1 MPRQA
6 PTRLALALFAALPTQ
21 ALAQD
26 AEEWSIEESRAPSTT
41 PLRYTAT
48 EGTWISLDVSPDGRH
63 IAFELLGHIYE
74 MPIEGGDARA
84 LTSGRSWNSFPRYSP
99 DGTRIAIT
107 SDRGGSED
115 VWILDRTAADPTPT
129 AGPAGTDAAPTLTPV
144 PPQNVTQMALPVVQG
159 SWSADGRAIYASAL
173 EQDGSMTAY
182 RFNLFGSRQQIASG
196 TTFQAITH
204 FDEHTGRGVLF
215 YEHVDRQIPQSGA
228 RIKTY
233 DLETAEIRVYRERP
247 GGAFNPALSP
257 DGRQLAYGHRDD
269 RDVTL
274 VLHDLETRSERV
286 LVRGLDRDHQESG
299 PYYHGVA
306 PNWDWHPDGTR
317 LYLTMNGRIHAVDVS
332 SGTIAEVPFRAPVNR
347 EIDETIRFPFEF
359 PEGETRASSYRFA
372 HRTTAG
378 VVFEALGDIRLA
390 GEDGGVRNLT
400 QSAAHETSPVVDAD
414 GNWLYYATWTDADL
428 GAVHRRP
435 LAGGPATEVSSRPSQ
450 HMSLALGPAGTLAFI
465 RSAGGLIN
473 GARIEEETEFELVVV
488 DDGTEHTVTAL
499 NGSVMAQGRAPH
511 TVLFDETGEWIYYTE
526 FALGTV
532 AANPGLSADTLV
544 LRRIRPD
551 GTRKTTLYRFPHAER
566 AILSPDRRWIAFRE
580 YQRSFV
586 TPFEW
591 IGKPVTI
598 SAYDGLGFTRRVD
611 PSDGASMAWSNAGT
625 VSWPRGGTFHE
636 KALDD
641 ILAGT
646 DGSATT
652 DITVHFEVA
661 LPRTTI
667 ALTNARVITMDE
679 ERSVFES
686 ATILLRGH
694 RIAEVGP
701 DVVVPAEARV
711 FDLAGHTVIPGLV
724 DAHAHAV
731 GQLATTQLIEQR
743 LPGLAGSLAHG
754 VTTLYEL
761 YGSEEKEPW
770 VSDMIRSGRMDG
782 PRMLSVGAPMY
793 GIREYRP
800 RTYRPIAS
808 YDDADEH
815 ASFSRDMGITALKDY
830 VNFTRSDRHQ
840 LITAARQRGL
850 NVLSETA
857 AIPQMNFTQIVDGVT
872 GLEHSM
878 GLTPLYDD
886 VIELFRASGTGV
898 TPTLL
903 VVYNGPVGQAYFD
916 QSQRYWEDEKL
927 LRFSTEERLRGRFR
941 RVTHYWDDDLY
952 SPEMVAAMKR
962 LFDAGVLINA
972 GGHGQMP
979 GRDMHWEMELLVQGG
994 FSPMDALQTATRN
1007 SAVYHGLGADLGSIE
1022 AGKLADLV
1030 VLGANPLD
1038 DIRNTQQVVH
1048 VLKNGVVYSGDDAA
1062 RVYPE
1067 PVAAPGFYFQR
1078 ER

>member
-1 MPRQA
+1 MPRTA
-6 PTRLALALFAALPTQ
+6 PIFSLALIAALPTL
-21 ALAQD
+21 AVAQD
-26 AEEWSIEESRAPSTT
+26 ADKWSIEESRAPSTT
-41 PLRYTAT
+41 PLRFTAS
-48 EGTWISLDVSPDGRH
+48 EGTWISLDISPDGRH

-74 MPIEGGDARA
+74 MPIEGGDAVA
-84 LTSGRSWNSFPRYSP
+84 LTGGRSWNSFPRYSP

-115 VWILDRTAADPTPT
+115 VWILHR
-129 AGPAGTDAAPTLTPV
+129 GTGDAAAID
-144 PPQNVTQMALPVVQG
+144 PPENVTKMALPVVQG

-182 RFNLFGSRQQIASG
+182 RFNLFGSRQELASG

-204 FDEHTGRGVLF
+204 FDEHTERGVLF

-233 DLETAEIRVYRERP
+233 DLETAEIRVHRERP

-257 DGRQLAYGHRDD
+257 DGRHLAYGHRDD
-269 RDVTL
+269 RDVVVIL
-274 VLHDLETRSERV
+274 RDLETRSERV

-306 PNWDWHPDGTR
+306 PNWDWHPDGTH
-317 LYLTMNGRIHAVDVS
+317 LYLTRDGGIHAVDIS
-332 SGTIAEVPFRAPVNR
+332 SGEITEVPFSALVDR

-359 PEGETRASSYRFA
+359 PEGETRAWSYRFA
-372 HRTTAG
+372 HRTAAD
-378 VVFEALGDIRLA
+378 VVFEALGDIWLA
-390 GEDGGVRNLT
+390 EGDGGVRNLT
-400 QSAAHETSPVVDAD
+400 QSAAHETSPVIDAD
-414 GNWLYYATWTDADL
+414 GGWLYYATWTDADL

-435 LAGGPATEVSSRPSQ
+435 LAGGTATAVSSRPSQ
-450 HMSLALGPAGTLAFI
+450 YMSLAPGPRGSLAFI
-465 RSAGGLIN
+465 RGAGGLIN
-473 GARIEEETEFELVVV
+473 GGRIEEQTDFELVVV
-488 DDGTEHTVTAL
+488 EDGTERRVTDVRA
-499 NGSVMAQGRAPH
+499 SVMAQGRAPH
-511 TVLFDETGEWIYYTE
+511 TVRFDDAGEWIYYTE
-526 FALGTV
+526 FVLGTV
-532 AANPGLSADTLV
+532 AANSGLSADTLV

-551 GTRKTTLYRFPHAER
+551 GTGKTTLYRFPHAER
-566 AILSPDRRWIAFRE
+566 AVLSPDLGWIAFRE

-591 IGKPVTI
+591 IGKPVTV
-598 SAYDGLGFTRRVD
+598 SAYDGIGFARRID
-611 PSDGASMAWSNAGT
+611 PSDGASMAWSDAAT
-625 VSWPRGGTFHE
+625 VSWPRGDTFHE

-646 DGSATT
+646 DGTRTT

-667 ALTNARVITMDE
+667 ALNNARVITMDE
-679 ERSVFES
+679 ERSVLES
-686 ATILLRGH
+686 ATILVRGH

-701 DVVVPAEARV
+701 QVVVPAEARV

-724 DAHAHAV
+724 DAHAHSV

-743 LPGLAGSLAHG
+743 LPGVTGSLAHG

-808 YDDADEH
+808 YDDADQH
-815 ASFSRDMGITALKDY
+815 ARFSRDMGITALKDY
-830 VNFTRSDRHQ
+830 VNFTRADRHQ
-840 LITAARQRGL
+840 LITAARERGL

-857 AIPQMNFTQIVDGVT
+857 AIPQMNFTQIIDGVT
-872 GLEHSM
+872 GLEHTM
-878 GLTPLYDD
+878 GLTPLYGD
-886 VIELFRASGTGV
+886 VVELFRASGTGV

-979 GRDMHWEMELLVQGG
+979 G
-994 FSPMDALQTATRN
+994 ATCTGRWSCSCRAGSRRWTPCRRRRGMRRCTMA
-1007 SAVYHGLGADLGSIE
+1007 SARTWARSRPASWRIWWCWARTRWRTSG
-1022 AGKLADLV
+1022 
-1030 VLGANPLD
+1030 
-1038 DIRNTQQVVH
+1038 IRRQVVY
-1048 VLKNGVVYSGDDAA
+1048 VVKNGVVYSGEDAA
-1062 RVYPE
+1062 RVYPG
-1067 PVAAPGFYFQR
+1067 PVAAPAMYFQR

>member
-1 MPRQA
+1 MPGYA
-6 PTRLALALFAALPTQ
+6 PITPLVLIAALPTP
-21 ALAQD
+21 AVAQD
-26 AEEWSIEESRAPSTT
+26 ADEWSIEESRAPSTT
-41 PLRYTAT
+41 PLRFTAT

-74 MPIEGGDARA
+74 MPIEGGEARA

-115 VWILDRTAADPTPT
+115 VWILGR
-129 AGPAGTDAAPTLTPV
+129 GIGDAASADGPE
-144 PPQNVTQMALPVVQG
+144 NVTQMALPVVQG

-182 RFNLFGSRQQIASG
+182 RFNLFGSRQELASG

-204 FDEHTGRGVLF
+204 FDEHTERGVLF
-215 YEHVDRQIPQSGA
+215 YEHVDRQVPQSGA

-233 DLETAEIRVYRERP
+233 DLETAEIRVHRERP

-257 DGRQLAYGHRDD
+257 DGRQLAYGHRED
-269 RDVTL
+269 RDVVV
-274 VLHDLETRSERV
+274 VLRDLETRSERV
-286 LVRGLDRDHQESG
+286 LARGLDRDHQESG
-299 PYYHGVA
+299 PYYFGVA
-306 PNWDWHPDGTR
+306 PNWDWHPDGTH
-317 LYLTMNGRIHAVDVS
+317 LYLTIAGGIHAVDVS
-332 SGTIAEVPFRAPVNR
+332 SGEVREVPFSAPVDR

-359 PEGETRASSYRFA
+359 PEGETRAWSYRFA
-372 HRTTAG
+372 HRTPAG
-378 VVFEALGDIRLA
+378 VVFEALGDIWLA
-390 GEDGGVRNLT
+390 EGDVIRNLT
-400 QSAAHETSPVVDAD
+400 QSSAHETSPVVDA
-414 GNWLYYATWTDADL
+414 GGGWLYYATWTDADL
-428 GAVHRRP
+428 GAVRRRP
-435 LAGGPATEVSSRPSQ
+435 LAGGAATEVSSRPSQ
-450 HMSLALGPAGTLAFI
+450 YMSLALGPSGALAFI
-465 RSAGGLIN
+465 RGAGGLIN
-473 GARIEEETEFELVVV
+473 GGRIEEETDFELVVV
-488 DDGTEHTVTAL
+488 EDGTERMVTDVR
-499 NGSVMAQGRAPH
+499 GSVMAQGRAPH
-511 TVLFDETGEWIYYTE
+511 TVLFDETGEWLYYTE
-526 FALGTV
+526 FVLGNI

-551 GTRKTTLYRFPHAER
+551 GTGKATLYRFPHAER
-566 AILSPDRRWIAFRE
+566 AVLSPDLGWIAFRE

-598 SAYDGLGFTRRVD
+598 SAYDGIGFTRRID
-611 PSDGASMAWSNAGT
+611 PSDGASMAWSDAAT
-625 VSWPRGGTFHE
+625 VSWPRGGMLHE

-646 DGSATT
+646 GGAATT
-652 DITVHFEVA
+652 DITVRFEVA
-661 LPRTTI
+661 LPGTTV

-686 ATILLRGH
+686 ATVLLRGH

-701 DVVVPAEARV
+701 QVVVPAEARV

-724 DAHAHAV
+724 DAHAHSV

-743 LPGLAGSLAHG
+743 LPGVTGSLAHG

-830 VNFTRSDRHQ
+830 VNFTRADRHQ
-840 LITAARQRGL
+840 LITAARERGL

-872 GLEHSM
+872 GLEHTM
-878 GLTPLYDD
+878 GLTPLYGD
-886 VIELFRASGTGV
+886 VVELFRASGTGV

-979 GRDMHWEMELLVQGG
+979 GRDMHWEMELFVQGG
-994 FSPMDALQTATRN
+994 FSEMDALQTATRN
-1007 SAVYHGLGADLGSIE
+1007 AAVYHGLGADLGSIE

-1030 VLGANPLD
+1030 VLGANPLA
-1038 DIRNTQQVVH
+1038 DIRNSQEIVYVV
-1048 VLKNGVVYSGDDAA
+1048 KNGVVYSGEDAA
-1062 RVYPE
+1062 RVYPG
-1067 PVAAPGFYFQR
+1067 PVAAPAMYFQR

>member
-1 MPRQA
+1 MPRFA
-6 PTRLALALFAALPTQ
+6 PIAFLVLIAALPTS
-21 ALAQD
+21 AVAQD
-26 AEEWSIEESRAPSTT
+26 VGEWSIEESRAPSTT
-41 PLRYTAT
+41 PLRFTAT

-74 MPIEGGDARA
+74 MPIEGGEARA

-115 VWILDRTAADPTPT
+115 VWILHRGTGDAVGAD
-129 AGPAGTDAAPTLTPV
+129 GPE
-144 PPQNVTQMALPVVQG
+144 NVTKMALPVVQG

-173 EQDGSMTAY
+173 EQDASMTAY
-182 RFNLFGSRQQIASG
+182 RFNLFGSRQRIASG

-204 FDEHTGRGVLF
+204 FDEHAGRGVLF
-215 YEHVDRQIPQSGA
+215 YEHADRQVPQSGA

-233 DLETAEIRVYRERP
+233 DLETAEMRVYRERP
-247 GGAFNPALSP
+247 GGAFNPTLSP
-257 DGRQLAYGHRDD
+257 DGRRLAYGHRDD
-269 RDVTL
+269 RDVIV

-286 LVRGLDRDHQESG
+286 LARGLDRDHQEST
-299 PYYHGVA
+299 PYYFGVA
-306 PNWDWHPDGTR
+306 PNWDWHPDGTH
-317 LYLTMNGRIHAVDVS
+317 LYLTMDGGIHAVDVS
-332 SGTIAEVPFRAPVNR
+332 SGEVREVPFRAPVDR
-347 EIDETIRFPFEF
+347 EIDEAIRFPFEF
-359 PEGETRASSYRFA
+359 PEGETKAWSYRFA
-372 HRTTAG
+372 HRTPAG
-378 VVFEALGDIRLA
+378 VIFEALGDIWLA
-390 GEDGGVRNLT
+390 DEDGLVRNLT
-400 QSAAHETSPVVDAD
+400 QSSAHETSPVVDAD
-414 GNWLYYATWTDADL
+414 GGWLYYATWTDAEL

-435 LAGGPATEVSSRPSQ
+435 LAGGAATEVSSRPSQ
-450 HMSLALGPAGTLAFI
+450 YMSLALGPGGALAFI
-465 RSAGGLIN
+465 RGAGGLIN
-473 GARIEEETEFELVVV
+473 GGRIEEQTEFELVVV
-488 DDGTEHTVTAL
+488 EDGMERTVTDVG
-499 NGSVMAQGRAPH
+499 GSVMSLGRAPH
-511 TVLFDETGEWIYYTE
+511 TVIFDEAGEWIYYTE
-526 FALGTV
+526 FVLGSI

-551 GTRKTTLYRFPHAER
+551 GTGRTTLYRFPHAER
-566 AILSPDRRWIAFRE
+566 AILSPDLGWIAIRE

-591 IGKPVTI
+591 IGRQVTI
-598 SAYDGLGFTRRVD
+598 SAYDGIGFTQRVD
-611 PSDGASMAWSNAGT
+611 PSDGASMAWSDAGT
-625 VSWPRGGTFHE
+625 VSWPRGGVLHE

-646 DGSATT
+646 GGSATT
-652 DITVHFEVA
+652 DITVRFEVA
-661 LPRTTI
+661 LPGTTV
-667 ALTNARVITMDE
+667 ALTNARVLTMDE
-679 ERSVFES
+679 ERTVLES
-686 ATILLRGH
+686 ATILVRGH

-711 FDLAGHTVIPGLV
+711 FDVAGHTVIPGLV
-724 DAHAHAV
+724 DAHAHSV

-770 VSDMIRSGRMDG
+770 VRDMIWSGRMDG

-808 YDDADEH
+808 YEDADEH
-815 ASFSRDMGITALKDY
+815 VRYSRDMGITALKDY
-830 VNFTRSDRHQ
+830 VNFTRADRHQ
-840 LITAARQRGL
+840 LITAAREHGL

-857 AIPQMNFTQIVDGVT
+857 AIPQMNFTQIIDGVT
-872 GLEHSM
+872 GLEHTM
-878 GLTPLYDD
+878 GLTPLYQD
-886 VIELFRASGTGV
+886 VIELFRASDTGV

-903 VVYNGPVGQAYFD
+903 VVYNGPQGQAFFD

-962 LFDAGVLINA
+962 LFDAGVLINS

-979 GRDMHWEMELLVQGG
+979 GRDMHWELELFVQGG
-994 FSPMDALQTATRN
+994 FSEMDALQTATRN
-1007 SAVYHGLGADLGSIE
+1007 AAVYHGLGADLGSIE
-1022 AGKLADLV
+1022 TGKLADLV
-1030 VLGANPLD
+1030 VLAADPLD
-1038 DIRNTQQVVH
+1038 DIRNTQEVVY
-1048 VLKNGVVYSGDDAA
+1048 VVKNGVVYSGEDAA
-1062 RVYPE
+1062 RVYPG
-1067 PVAAPGFYFQR
+1067 PMAAPAMYFQR

>member
-1 MPRQA
+1 MPRYA
-6 PTRLALALFAALPTQ
+6 PIATLVLIAALPTL
-21 ALAQD
+21 AVAQD
-26 AEEWSIEESRAPSTT
+26 ADEWSIEESRAPSTT
-41 PLRYTAT
+41 PLRFTAT

-74 MPIEGGDARA
+74 MPIEGGEALA

-99 DGTRIAIT
+99 DGTRLAIT

-115 VWILDRTAADPTPT
+115 VWILHRGVAGAAGADVPEN
-129 AGPAGTDAAPTLTPV
+129 GTK
-144 PPQNVTQMALPVVQG
+144 MALPVVQG
-159 SWSADGRAIYASAL
+159 SWSADGRAIFASAL

-182 RFNLFGSRQQIASG
+182 RFNLFGSRQEIASG

-204 FDEHTGRGVLF
+204 FGEHTGRGVLF
-215 YEHVDRQIPQSGA
+215 YEHVDRPIPQSGA

-257 DGRQLAYGHRDD
+257 DGRYLAYGHRDD
-269 RDVTL
+269 REVVV

-299 PYYHGVA
+299 PYYFGVA
-306 PNWDWHPDGTR
+306 PNWDWHPDGTH
-317 LYLTMNGRIHAVDVS
+317 LYLTMGGGIHAVEVS
-332 SGTIAEVPFRAPVNR
+332 SGETAEVPFRAPVDR

-359 PEGETRASSYRFA
+359 PEGETRAWSYRFA
-372 HRTTAG
+372 HRTPAG
-378 VVFEALGDIRLA
+378 VVFEALGDIWLA
-390 GEDGGVRNLT
+390 DEGGAIRNLT

-414 GNWLYYATWTDADL
+414 GGWVYYATWTDEAL
-428 GAVHRRP
+428 GVVHRRP
-435 LAGGPATEVSSRPSQ
+435 LNGGAATEVSSRPSQ
-450 HMSLALGPAGTLAFI
+450 YMSPALGPGGTLAFI
-465 RSAGGLIN
+465 RGAGGLIN
-473 GARIEEETEFELVVV
+473 GARIEEQTEFELVVV
-488 DDGTEHTVTAL
+488 ADGAERRVTDVR
-499 NGSVMAQGRAPH
+499 GSVMAQGRAPH
-511 TVLFDETGEWIYYTE
+511 TVLIDETGEWLYYTE
-526 FALGTV
+526 FALGNV

-551 GTRKTTLYRFPHAER
+551 GTGKTTLYRFPHAER
-566 AILSPDRRWIAFRE
+566 AILSPDRRWIALRE

-598 SAYDGLGFTRRVD
+598 SAYDGVGFTKRVD
-611 PSDGASMAWSNAGT
+611 PSDGAGMAWSDAGT
-625 VSWPRGGTFHE
+625 VSWPRGGMLHE
-636 KALDD
+636 KKLDD

-646 DGSATT
+646 EGAQTT
-652 DITVHFEVA
+652 DIAVSFEVA
-661 LPRTTI
+661 LPTTTV

-679 ERSVFES
+679 ERSVLES
-686 ATILLRGH
+686 ATILVRGH
-694 RIAEVGP
+694 RIAEVGS

-731 GQLATTQLIEQR
+731 GQLAATQLVEQR
-743 LPGLAGSLAHG
+743 LPGITAALAHG

-770 VSDMIRSGRMDG
+770 VRDMTWSGRMDG

-793 GIREYRP
+793 GIREYRQ
-800 RTYRPIAS
+800 RTYRPIDS
-808 YDDADEH
+808 YADADEH
-815 ASFSRDMGITALKDY
+815 ARYSRDMGITALKDY
-830 VNFTRSDRHQ
+830 VNFTRADRHQ
-840 LITAARQRGL
+840 LITAAREQGL

-857 AIPQMNFTQIVDGVT
+857 AIPQMNFTQIIDGVT

-878 GLTPLYDD
+878 GLTPLYED
-886 VIELFRASGTGV
+886 VIELFRASGAGV

-927 LRFSTEERLRGRFR
+927 LRFSTAERLRGRFR

-952 SPEMVAAMKR
+952 SPQMVAAMKR
-962 LFDAGVLINA
+962 LFDAGVLVNS
-972 GGHGQMP
+972 GGHGQML
-979 GRDMHWEMELLVQGG
+979 GRDMHWEMELFVQGG

-1022 AGKLADLV
+1022 TGKLADLV
-1030 VLGANPLD
+1030 VLGANPLE
-1038 DIRNTQQVVH
+1038 DIRNTQQVVY
-1048 VLKNGVVYSGDDAA
+1048 VLKNGVVYNGEDAA
-1062 RVYPE
+1062 RVYPG
-1067 PVAAPGFYFQR
+1067 PVEAPGLYFQR

>member
-1 MPRQA
+1 MPGYA
-6 PTRLALALFAALPTQ
+6 PIMPLALIAALATP
-21 ALAQD
+21 AVAQD
-26 AEEWSIEESRAPSTT
+26 SDEWSIEESRAPSTT
-41 PLRYTAT
+41 PLGFTAT

-74 MPIEGGDARA
+74 MPIEGGEARA

-99 DGTRIAIT
+99 DGTRLAIT

-115 VWILDRTAADPTPT
+115 VWVLHRGTGD
-129 AGPAGTDAAPTLTPV
+129 AGDAASVDSPE
-144 PPQNVTQMALPVVQG
+144 NVTQMALPVVQG

-173 EQDGSMTAY
+173 EQDGSMIAY
-182 RFNLFGSRQQIASG
+182 RFNLFGSRQEIASG

-233 DLETAEIRVYRERP
+233 DLETGEIRVHRERP

-269 RDVTL
+269 RDVVV
-274 VLHDLETRSERV
+274 VLRDLETRSERV

-299 PYYHGVA
+299 PYYYGVA
-306 PNWDWHPDGTR
+306 PNWDWHPDGTH
-317 LYLTMNGRIHAVDVS
+317 LYLTRDGGIHAVDVF
-332 SGTIAEVPFRAPVNR
+332 SGEMREVPFSAPVDR

-359 PEGETRASSYRFA
+359 PEGETRAWSYRFA
-372 HRTTAG
+372 HRTPAG
-378 VVFEALGDIRLA
+378 VVFEALGDIWLE
-390 GEDGGVRNLT
+390 EDGLVRNLT
-400 QSAAHETSPVVDAD
+400 QSSAHENSPVVDTD
-414 GNWLYYATWTDADL
+414 GGWLYYATWTDAEL

-435 LAGGPATEVSSRPSQ
+435 LAGGTVSEVSTRPSQ
-450 HMSLALGPAGTLAFI
+450 HMSLALGPGGTLAFI
-465 RSAGGLIN
+465 RGAGGLIN
-473 GARIEEETEFELVVV
+473 GARIEEQTEFELVVV
-488 DDGTEHTVTAL
+488 EDGTERMVTDVR
-499 NGSVMAQGRAPH
+499 GSVMAQGRAPH
-511 TVLFDETGEWIYYTE
+511 TVLFDDAGEWIYYTE
-526 FALGTV
+526 FAAG
-532 AANPGLSADTLV
+532 PGGGILDLAADTLV

-551 GTRKTTLYRFPHAER
+551 GTGKATLYRFPHAER
-566 AILSPDRRWIAFRE
+566 AVLSPDLGWIAFRE

-598 SAYDGLGFTRRVD
+598 SAYDGIGFTKRVD
-611 PSDGASMAWSNAGT
+611 PSDGAGMAWSGAGT
-625 VSWPRGGTFHE
+625 VSWPRGGMLHE

-646 DGSATT
+646 EGAGTT
-652 DITVHFEVA
+652 DITVRFDVA
-661 LPRTTI
+661 LPSTTI

-679 ERSVFES
+679 ERSVMES
-686 ATILLRGH
+686 ATILVRGH

-701 DVVVPAEARV
+701 DVVAPAEARV

-793 GIREYRP
+793 GIREYRQ

-808 YDDADEH
+808 YDDADQH
-815 ASFSRDMGITALKDY
+815 ASYSRDMGITALKDY
-830 VNFTRSDRHQ
+830 VNFTRADRHQ
-840 LITAARQRGL
+840 LITAARDQGL

-857 AIPQMNFTQIVDGVT
+857 AIPQMNFTQIIDGVT
-872 GLEHSM
+872 GLEHTM
-878 GLTPLYDD
+878 GLTPLYHD

-952 SPEMVAAMKR
+952 SPEMVVAMKR

-979 GRDMHWEMELLVQGG
+979 GRDMHWEMELFVQGG
-994 FSPMDALQTATRN
+994 FSEMDALQTATRN

-1038 DIRNTQQVVH
+1038 DIRNSQQVVY
-1048 VLKNGVVYSGDDAA
+1048 VVKNGVVYSGDDAA
-1062 RVYPE
+1062 RVYPGAMSA
-1067 PVAAPGFYFQR
+1067 PVMYFQR

>member
-1 MPRQA
+1 MR
-6 PTRLALALFAALPTQ
+6 
-21 ALAQD
+21 
-26 AEEWSIEESRAPSTT
+26 IHSRP
-41 PLRYTAT
+41 
-48 EGTWISLDVSPDGRH
+48 PDGRH

-74 MPIEGGDARA
+74 MPITGGEARA

-99 DGTRIAIT
+99 DGMRIAIT

-115 VWILDRTAADPTPT
+115 LWILDRGIGQGADARAATAIDPPE
-129 AGPAGTDAAPTLTPV
+129 
-144 PPQNVTQMALPVVQG
+144 NITQMALPVVQG
-159 SWSADGRAIYASAL
+159 TWSADGRAIYASAL
-173 EQDGSMTAY
+173 EQNGSMTAY
-182 RFNLFGSRQQIASG
+182 RFNLFGSRQELASG

-204 FDEHTGRGVLF
+204 FDEHQGRSVLF

-233 DLETAEIRVYRERP
+233 DLETAEIRVHRERP
-247 GGAFNPALSP
+247 GGAFNPTLSP
-257 DGRQLAYGHRDD
+257 DGRHLAYGHRDD
-269 RDVTL
+269 RDVVV
-274 VLHDLETRSERV
+274 VLRDLETRSERV
-286 LVRGLDRDHQESG
+286 LVSGLDRDHQESG

-306 PNWDWHPDGTR
+306 PNMAWHPDGTH
-317 LYLTMNGRIHAVDVS
+317 LYLTMNGGIHAVNVT
-332 SGTIAEVPFRAPVNR
+332 SGETTEVPFRAPVDR
-347 EIDETIRFPFEF
+347 EIDETIRFPFDF
-359 PEGETRASSYRFA
+359 PEGETQAWSYRFA
-372 HRTTAG
+372 HRMPAG
-378 VVFEALGDIRLA
+378 IVFEALGDIWLA
-390 GEDGGVRNLT
+390 DNDGDIRNLT
-400 QSAAHETSPVVDAD
+400 QSSAHETSPVVDAD
-414 GNWLYYATWTDADL
+414 GISLYYATWTDADL

-435 LAGGPATEVSSRPSQ
+435 LAGGAATEVSSRPSQ
-450 HMSLALGPAGTLAFI
+450 YMSLALGPDGALAFI
-465 RSAGGLIN
+465 RGAGGLIN
-473 GARIEEETEFELVVV
+473 GARIEEETAFELVVV
-488 DDGTEHTVTAL
+488 ADGTERTVTDVR
-499 NGSVMAQGRAPH
+499 GSVMAQGRAPH
-511 TVLFDETGEWIYYTE
+511 TVHFDQNGEWLYYTE
-526 FALGTV
+526 FVLGNV

-551 GTRKTTLYRFPHAER
+551 GSGKATLYRFPHAER
-566 AILSPDRRWIAFRE
+566 AVLSPDLGWIAFRE

-598 SAYDGLGFTRRVD
+598 SAYDGIGFTRRID
-611 PSDGASMAWSNAGT
+611 PSDGASMAWSDAST

-646 DGSATT
+646 DGTRT
-652 DITVHFEVA
+652 NDITVRFEVA
-661 LPRTTI
+661 LPPTTI

-679 ERSVFES
+679 ERSVLES
-686 ATILLRGH
+686 ATVLLRGH

-701 DVVVPAEARV
+701 NVVVPAEARV

-724 DAHAHAV
+724 DAHAHSV

-743 LPGLAGSLAHG
+743 LPGVTGSLAHG

-808 YDDADEH
+808 YDDADQH

-830 VNFTRSDRHQ
+830 VNFTRADRHQ
-840 LITAARQRGL
+840 LITAARERGL

-872 GLEHSM
+872 GLEHTM

-979 GRDMHWEMELLVQGG
+979 GRDMHWEIELFVQGG
-994 FSPMDALQTATRN
+994 FSEMDALQTATRN
-1007 SAVYHGLGADLGSIE
+1007 AAVYHGLGADLGSIE

-1030 VLGANPLD
+1030 VLGADPLA
-1038 DIRNTQQVVH
+1038 DIRNSQEIVYVV
-1048 VLKNGVVYSGDDAA
+1048 KNGVVYSGEDAA

-1067 PVAAPGFYFQR
+1067 PVAAPAMYFQR

>member
-1 MPRQA
+1 MKPIFNIEKRLSA
-6 PTRLALALFAALPTQ
+6 PPSGRFAAAAIVLIAATGCTGAPEPETLTIYCGRGESLVGPVVEAFQ
-21 ALAQD
+21 AETGIQVEIRYGGTADLAAQILEEGDQSPADVYYGQD
-26 AEEWSIEESRAPSTT
+26 AGALGQLASEGRLS
-41 PLRYTAT
+41 PL
-48 EGTWISLDVSPDGRH
+48 PD
-63 IAFELLGHIYE
+63 
-74 MPIEGGDARA
+74 
-84 LTSGRSWNSFPRYSP
+84 S
-99 DGTRIAIT
+99 
-107 SDRGGSED
+107 
-115 VWILDRTAADPTPT
+115 ILDRVPARFRD
-129 AGPAGTDAAPTLTPV
+129 PAGRWVGTTGRARVFVYNTELLTPDDLPDTIQGFTDPRWRGRIGWAPTNGSFQAFVTAVRLLEGEEAARAWLEGVLANEPV
-144 PPQNVTQMALPVVQG
+144 AYPNNSAIYQAV
-159 SWSADGRAIYASAL
+159 ADGEVELAL
-173 EQDGSMTAY
+173 SNHY
-182 RFNLFGSRQQIASG
+182 YLFRFLVQHG
-196 TTFQAITH
+196 
-204 FDEHTGRGVLF
+204 DEF
-215 YEHVDRQIPQSGA
+215 AA
-228 RIKTY
+228 RT
-233 DLETAEIRVYRERP
+233 VSP
-247 GGAFNPALSP
+247 GG
-257 DGRQLAYGHRDD
+257 
-269 RDVTL
+269 
-274 VLHDLETRSERV
+274 
-286 LVRGLDRDHQESG
+286 
-299 PYYHGVA
+299 
-306 PNWDWHPDGTR
+306 
-317 LYLTMNGRIHAVDVS
+317 
-332 SGTIAEVPFRAPVNR
+332 
-347 EIDETIRFPFEF
+347 
-359 PEGETRASSYRFA
+359 
-372 HRTTAG
+372 
-378 VVFEALGDIRLA
+378 
-390 GEDGGVRNLT
+390 GG
-400 QSAAHETSPVVDAD
+400 
-414 GNWLYYATWTDADL
+414 
-428 GAVHRRP
+428 
-435 LAGGPATEVSSRPSQ
+435 
-450 HMSLALGPAGTLAFI
+450 
-465 RSAGGLIN
+465 AGGLIN
-473 GARIEEETEFELVVV
+473 GGRIEEETEFELVVV
-488 DDGTEHTVTAL
+488 GDGTERTVTDVR
-499 NGSVMAQGRAPH
+499 GSVMAQGRAPH
-511 TVLFDETGEWIYYTE
+511 TVMFDEAGEWLYYTE
-526 FALGTV
+526 FALGNVT
-532 AANPGLSADTLV
+532 ANPGLSADTLV
-544 LRRIRPD
+544 LRRVRPD
-551 GTRKTTLYRFPHAER
+551 GTGKATLYRFPHAER
-566 AILSPDRRWIAFRE
+566 AVLSPDRRWIAFRE

-611 PSDGASMAWSNAGT
+611 PSDGASMAWSDAGT
-625 VSWPRGGTFHE
+625 VSWPRGGMLHE

-641 ILAGT
+641 ILAGIE
-646 DGSATT
+646 GAQTT
-652 DITVHFEVA
+652 DITVRFEVA
-661 LPRTTI
+661 LPSTTV

-679 ERSVFES
+679 ERSVLES
-686 ATILLRGH
+686 ATILVRRH

-701 DVVVPAEARV
+701 NVVVPEEARV

-724 DAHAHAV
+724 DAHAHSV

-743 LPGLAGSLAHG
+743 LPGVTGSLAHG

-830 VNFTRSDRHQ
+830 VNFTRADRHQ
-840 LITAARQRGL
+840 LITAARERGL

-872 GLEHSM
+872 GLEHTM

-979 GRDMHWEMELLVQGG
+979 GRDMHWEMELFVQGG
-994 FSPMDALQTATRN
+994 FSEMDALQTATRN
-1007 SAVYHGLGADLGSIE
+1007 AAVYHGLGADLGSIE

-1038 DIRNTQQVVH
+1038 DIRNSQAVVY
-1048 VLKNGVVYSGDDAA
+1048 VVKNGVVYSGEDAA
-1062 RVYPE
+1062 RVYPGPIE
-1067 PVAAPGFYFQR
+1067 APAMYFQR

>member
-1 MPRQA
+1 MPRTA
-6 PTRLALALFAALPTQ
+6 PFLPLILIAALPT
-21 ALAQD
+21 AAVAQD
-26 AEEWSIEESRAPSTT
+26 ADEWSIEESRAPSTT
-41 PLRYTAT
+41 TLSFTAT

-74 MPIEGGDARA
+74 MPIEGGEAVA
-84 LTSGRSWNSFPRYSP
+84 LTNGRSWHSFPRYSP

-115 VWILDRTAADPTPT
+115 VWILDRGMGGAADP
-129 AGPAGTDAAPTLTPV
+129 GGAAAID
-144 PPQNVTQMALPVVQG
+144 PPENVTKMALPVVQG

-173 EQDGSMTAY
+173 EQNGSMTAY
-182 RFNLFGSRQQIASG
+182 RFNLFGSRQELASG

-204 FDEHTGRGVLF
+204 FDEHPERGVLF

-233 DLETAEIRVYRERP
+233 DLETAEIRVHRERP

-257 DGRQLAYGHRDD
+257 DGRHLAYGHRDD
-269 RDVTL
+269 RDVVV

-306 PNWDWHPDGTR
+306 PNWDWHPDGTH
-317 LYLTMNGRIHAVDVS
+317 LYLTRDGGILAVDIS
-332 SGTIAEVPFRAPVNR
+332 SGETAQVPFSAPVDR
-347 EIDETIRFPFEF
+347 EIDETIRFPFDF
-359 PEGETRASSYRFA
+359 PEGETQAWSYRFA
-372 HRTTAG
+372 QRTPAG
-378 VVFEALGDIRLA
+378 IVFEALGDIWLA
-390 GEDGGVRNLT
+390 TGDGGIRNLT
-400 QSAAHETSPVVDAD
+400 QSSAHETSPVVDAD
-414 GNWLYYATWTDADL
+414 NGWLYYATWTDADL

-435 LAGGPATEVSSRPSQ
+435 IAGGPATEVSSRPSQ
-450 HMSLALGPAGTLAFI
+450 YMSLTPGPDGSLAFI
-465 RSAGGLIN
+465 RGAGGLIN
-473 GARIEEETEFELVVV
+473 GGRIEEETAFELVVMEG
-488 DDGTEHTVTAL
+488 GTERTVTDVR
-499 NGSVMAQGRAPH
+499 GSVMAQGRAPH
-511 TVLFDETGEWIYYTE
+511 TVHFDQAGEWLYYTE
-526 FALGTV
+526 FVLGNV
-532 AANPGLSADTLV
+532 APNPGLSADTLV

-551 GTRKTTLYRFPHAER
+551 GTGKTTLYRFPHAER
-566 AILSPDRRWIAFRE
+566 AVLSPDRRWIAFRE

-598 SAYDGLGFTRRVD
+598 SAYDGIGFTRRID
-611 PSDGASMAWSNAGT
+611 PSDGASMAWSDAST

-646 DGSATT
+646 DGTRTT
-652 DITVHFEVA
+652 DITVRFEVA

-679 ERSVFES
+679 ERSVLES
-686 ATILLRGH
+686 ATVLLRGH

-701 DVVVPAEARV
+701 QVVVPAEARV

-724 DAHAHAV
+724 DAHAHSV

-743 LPGLAGSLAHG
+743 LPGVTGSLAHG

-808 YDDADEH
+808 YDDADQH
-815 ASFSRDMGITALKDY
+815 ARFSRDMGITALKDY
-830 VNFTRSDRHQ
+830 VNFTRADRHQ
-840 LITAARQRGL
+840 LITAARERGL

-872 GLEHSM
+872 GLEHTM

-941 RVTHYWDDDLY
+941 RVTHFWDDDLY

-979 GRDMHWEMELLVQGG
+979 GRDMHWEMELFVQGG
-994 FSPMDALQTATRN
+994 FSEMDALQTATRN
-1007 SAVYHGLGADLGSIE
+1007 AAVYHGLGADLGSIE

-1038 DIRNTQQVVH
+1038 DIRNSQEVVY
-1048 VLKNGVVYSGDDAA
+1048 VLKNGVVYSGADAA
-1062 RVYPE
+1062 RVYPG
-1067 PVAAPGFYFQR
+1067 PVAALPMYFQR

>member
-1 MPRQA
+1 MPRTVTLL
-6 PTRLALALFAALPTQ
+6 PLVLIAALISP
-21 ALAQD
+21 AVAQD
-26 AEEWSIEESRAPSTT
+26 ADEWSIEESRAPSTT
-41 PLRYTAT
+41 PLRFTAT

-74 MPIEGGDARA
+74 MPIEGGEARA

-107 SDRGGSED
+107 SDRSGSED
-115 VWILDRTAADPTPT
+115 VWILDR
-129 AGPAGTDAAPTLTPV
+129 GTGDAASADAPE
-144 PPQNVTQMALPVVQG
+144 NVTKMALPVVQG

-182 RFNLFGSRQQIASG
+182 RFNLFGSRQELASG

-204 FDEHTGRGVLF
+204 FDEHTERGVLF
-215 YEHVDRQIPQSGA
+215 YEHVDRQVPQSGA

-233 DLETAEIRVYRERP
+233 DLETAEIRVHRERP
-247 GGAFNPALSP
+247 GGAFNPTLSP
-257 DGRQLAYGHRDD
+257 DGRQLAYGHREDQ
-269 RDVTL
+269 DVVV
-274 VLHDLETRSERV
+274 VLRDLETRSERV

-299 PYYHGVA
+299 PYYFGVA

-317 LYLTMNGRIHAVDVS
+317 LYLTIGGGIHAVDVS
-332 SGTIAEVPFRAPVNR
+332 SGAVREVPFSAPVDR

-359 PEGETRASSYRFA
+359 PEGETRAWSYRFA
-372 HRTTAG
+372 HRTPAG
-378 VVFEALGDIRLA
+378 VVFEALGDIWLA
-390 GEDGGVRNLT
+390 EGDVIRNLT
-400 QSAAHETSPVVDAD
+400 QSSAHETSPVVDAD
-414 GNWLYYATWTDADL
+414 GGWVYYASWTDADL

-435 LAGGPATEVSSRPSQ
+435 LAGGAATAVSSRPSQ
-450 HMSLALGPAGTLAFI
+450 YMSLTPGPDGTLAFI
-465 RSAGGLIN
+465 RGAGGLIN
-473 GARIEEETEFELVVV
+473 GGRIEEETGFELVLAK
-488 DDGTEHTVTAL
+488 DGSERTVTDVG
-499 NGSVMAQGRAPH
+499 GSVMAQGRAPH
-511 TVLFDETGEWIYYTE
+511 TVHFDQTGEWIYYTE
-526 FALGTV
+526 FVLGNI
-532 AANPGLSADTLV
+532 APNPGLSADTLV

-551 GTRKTTLYRFPHAER
+551 GTGKTTLYRFPHAER
-566 AILSPDRRWIAFRE
+566 VVLSPDLGWIAFRE

-598 SAYDGLGFTRRVD
+598 SAYDGIGFTRRID
-611 PSDGASMAWSNAGT
+611 PSDGASMAWSDAAT
-625 VSWPRGGTFHE
+625 VSWPRGGMLHE

-646 DGSATT
+646 DGTRTT
-652 DITVHFEVA
+652 DMTVRFEVA

-679 ERSVFES
+679 ERSVLES
-686 ATILLRGH
+686 ATILVRGH

-701 DVVVPAEARV
+701 QVVVPAEARV
-711 FDLAGHTVIPGLV
+711 FDLTGHTVIPGLV
-724 DAHAHAV
+724 DAHAHSV

-743 LPGLAGSLAHG
+743 LPGVTGSLAHG

-808 YDDADEH
+808 YDDADQH
-815 ASFSRDMGITALKDY
+815 ASYSRDMGITALKDY
-830 VNFTRSDRHQ
+830 VNFTRADRHQ
-840 LITAARQRGL
+840 LITAARARGL

-857 AIPQMNFTQIVDGVT
+857 GIPQMNFTQIIDGVT
-872 GLEHSM
+872 GLEHTM

-886 VIELFRASGTGV
+886 VIELFRASRIGV

-941 RVTHYWDDDLY
+941 RVTHFWDDDLY

-979 GRDMHWEMELLVQGG
+979 GRDMHWEMELFVQGG
-994 FSPMDALQTATRN
+994 FSEMDALQTATRN
-1007 SAVYHGLGADLGSIE
+1007 AAVYHGLGADLGSIE

-1030 VLGANPLD
+1030 VLGADPLA
-1038 DIRNTQQVVH
+1038 DIRNSQEVVF
-1048 VLKNGVVYSGDDAA
+1048 VVKNGVVYSGEDGGRVFPGA
-1062 RVYPE
+1062 RE
-1067 PVAAPGFYFQR
+1067 APVFYFQR

>member
-1 MPRQA
+1 MPGK
-6 PTRLALALFAALPTQ
+6 ALLPLILIAALPTQ
-21 ALAQD
+21 TLAQD
-26 AEEWSIEESRAPSTT
+26 ADDWSIEESRAPSTT
-41 PLRYTAT
+41 TLGFTAT

-74 MPIEGGDARA
+74 MPIEGGEARA
-84 LTSGRSWNSFPRYSP
+84 LTTGRSWNSFPRYSP

-115 VWILDRTAADPTPT
+115 VWILHRGTGGAA
-129 AGPAGTDAAPTLTPV
+129 ATDSPE
-144 PPQNVTQMALPVVQG
+144 NVTRMALPVVQG

-182 RFNLFGSRQQIASG
+182 RFNLFGSRQEIASG

-204 FDEHTGRGVLF
+204 FDEHTERGVLF
-215 YEHVDRQIPQSGA
+215 HEHVDRQIPQSGA

-257 DGRQLAYGHRDD
+257 DGRHLAYGHRDD
-269 RDVTL
+269 REVIL

-317 LYLTMNGRIHAVDVS
+317 LYLTMGGGIHAVDVS
-332 SGTIAEVPFRAPVNR
+332 SGTTAEVPFRAPVNR

-372 HRTTAG
+372 HRTPAG
-378 VVFEALGDIRLA
+378 IVFEALGDIWLA
-390 GEDGGVRNLT
+390 ASDGEGVRNLT
-400 QSAAHETSPVVDAD
+400 QSSAHETSPVVDAD
-414 GNWLYYATWTDADL
+414 GGRLYYATWTDADL
-428 GAVHRRP
+428 GSVHRRP

-450 HMSLALGPAGTLAFI
+450 HMSLTLGPAGTLAFI
-465 RSAGGLIN
+465 RGAGGLIN
-473 GARIEEETEFELVVV
+473 GMRIEEETAFELVVV
-488 DDGTEHTVTAL
+488 ADGTERTVTTV

-511 TVLFDETGEWIYYTE
+511 TALFDETGEWIYYTE
-526 FALGTV
+526 FALGAS

-551 GTRKTTLYRFPHAER
+551 GTGKTTLYRFPHAER
-566 AILSPDRRWIAFRE
+566 AVLSPDLGWIAFRE

-598 SAYDGLGFTRRVD
+598 SAYDGIGFSSRVD
-611 PSDGASMAWSNAGT
+611 PSDGASMAWSDAET
-625 VSWPRGGTFHE
+625 VAWPRGGTLHE

-646 DGSATT
+646 DGTRTT
-652 DITVHFEVA
+652 DITVRFDVA
-661 LPRTTI
+661 LPRTAI

-679 ERSVFES
+679 ERSVLES
-686 ATILLRGH
+686 ATILVRGH

-701 DVVVPAEARV
+701 QVVVPAEARV

-731 GQLATTQLIEQR
+731 GQLATSQLVEQR
-743 LPGLAGSLAHG
+743 LAGVTAALAHG

-793 GIREYRP
+793 GIREYRQ

-808 YDDADEH
+808 YDDADQH
-815 ASFSRDMGITALKDY
+815 ARFSRDMGITALKDY
-830 VNFTRSDRHQ
+830 VNFTRADRHQ
-840 LITAARQRGL
+840 LITAARARGL

-857 AIPQMNFTQIVDGVT
+857 AIPQMNFTQIIDGVT

-878 GLTPLYDD
+878 GLTPLYQD
-886 VIELFRASGTGV
+886 VIELFRASETGV

-962 LFDAGVLINA
+962 LFDAGVLVNA

-979 GRDMHWEMELLVQGG
+979 GRDMHWEMELFVQGG

-1007 SAVYHGLGADLGSIE
+1007 SAVYHGLDNLGSIE

-1030 VLGANPLD
+1030 VLDANPLN
-1038 DIRNTQQVVH
+1038 DIRNTQQIVYVM
-1048 VLKNGVVYSGDDAA
+1048 KNGVVYSGADAA

-1067 PVAAPGFYFQR
+1067 PTEAPAFYFQR

>member
-1 MPRQA
+1 MLKHATIMPI
-6 PTRLALALFAALPTQ
+6 ALIAALTTP
-21 ALAQD
+21 AVAQD
-26 AEEWSIEESRAPSTT
+26 ADEWSIEESRAPSTT
-41 PLRYTAT
+41 PLGFTAT
-48 EGTWISLDVSPDGRH
+48 EGTWISLDVSPDGRR

-74 MPIEGGDARA
+74 MPIEGGEARA

-99 DGTRIAIT
+99 DGTRLAIT

-115 VWILDRTAADPTPT
+115 VWVLHRGAGDAESGDPPE
-129 AGPAGTDAAPTLTPV
+129 
-144 PPQNVTQMALPVVQG
+144 NVTGMALPVVQG

-182 RFNLFGSRQQIASG
+182 RFNLFGSRQEIASG

-204 FDEHTGRGVLF
+204 FDEHAGRGVLF

-233 DLETAEIRVYRERP
+233 DLETGEIRVHRERP

-257 DGRQLAYGHRDD
+257 DGRRLAYGHRDD
-269 RDVTL
+269 RDVVV
-274 VLHDLETRSERV
+274 VLRDLETRSERV

-299 PYYHGVA
+299 PYYYGVA
-306 PNWDWHPDGTR
+306 PNWDWHPDGTH
-317 LYLTMNGRIHAVDVS
+317 LYLTRDGGIHAVDVT
-332 SGTIAEVPFRAPVNR
+332 SGEMREVPFSAPVDR

-359 PEGETRASSYRFA
+359 PEGESRALSYRFA
-372 HRTTAG
+372 HRTPAG
-378 VVFEALGDIRLA
+378 VVFEALGDLWLE
-390 GEDGGVRNLT
+390 EDGLVRNLT
-400 QSAAHETSPVVDAD
+400 QSSAHETSPVVDAD
-414 GNWLYYATWTDADL
+414 GGWVYYATWTDAEL

-435 LAGGPATEVSSRPSQ
+435 LAGGAATEVSSRPSQ
-450 HMSLALGPAGTLAFI
+450 HMSLALGPGGTLAFI
-465 RSAGGLIN
+465 RGAGGLIN
-473 GARIEEETEFELVVV
+473 GARIEEQTEFELVVV
-488 DDGTEHTVTAL
+488 EDGTERTVTDVR
-499 NGSVMAQGRAPH
+499 GSVMAQGRAPH
-511 TVLFDETGEWIYYTE
+511 TVLFDEAGEWIYYTE
-526 FALGTV
+526 FVAGTGGGILDL
-532 AANPGLSADTLV
+532 AADTLV

-551 GTRKTTLYRFPHAER
+551 GTGKATLYRFPHAER
-566 AILSPDRRWIAFRE
+566 AVLAPDFGWIAFRE

-598 SAYDGLGFTRRVD
+598 SAYDGLGFTKRVD
-611 PSDGASMAWSNAGT
+611 PSDGAGMAWSDAGT
-625 VSWPRGGTFHE
+625 VSWPRGGMLHE

-646 DGSATT
+646 EGAGTS
-652 DITVHFEVA
+652 DITVRFEVP
-661 LPRTTI
+661 LPGTTI

-679 ERSVFES
+679 ERSVMES
-686 ATILLRGH
+686 ATILVRGH

-701 DVVVPAEARV
+701 DVVAPAEARV
-711 FDLAGHTVIPGLV
+711 FDLAGHTVMPGLV

-793 GIREYRP
+793 GIREYRQ

-808 YDDADEH
+808 YDDADQH
-815 ASFSRDMGITALKDY
+815 ASYSRDMGITALKDY
-830 VNFTRSDRHQ
+830 VNFTRADRHQ
-840 LITAARQRGL
+840 LITAARDRGL

-857 AIPQMNFTQIVDGVT
+857 AIPQMNFTQIIDGVT
-872 GLEHSM
+872 GLEHTM
-878 GLTPLYDD
+878 GLTPLYED

-962 LFDAGVLINA
+962 LFDAGVLINS

-979 GRDMHWEMELLVQGG
+979 GRDMHWEMELFVQGG
-994 FSPMDALQTATRN
+994 FSEMDALQTATRN

-1038 DIRNTQQVVH
+1038 DIRNSQQVVY
-1048 VLKNGVVYSGDDAA
+1048 VVKNGVVYSGEDAA
-1062 RVYPE
+1062 RVYPG
-1067 PVAAPGFYFQR
+1067 AMRAPAMYFQR

>member
-1 MPRQA
+1 MPGYA
-6 PTRLALALFAALPTQ
+6 PIACLVLIAALPTL
-21 ALAQD
+21 AVAQD
-26 AEEWSIEESRAPSTT
+26 ADEWSIEESRAPSTT
-41 PLRYTAT
+41 PLRFTAT

-74 MPIEGGDARA
+74 MPIEGGEARA

-99 DGTRIAIT
+99 DGARIAIT

-115 VWILDRTAADPTPT
+115 VWILGR
-129 AGPAGTDAAPTLTPV
+129 GTGDAASADAPE
-144 PPQNVTQMALPVVQG
+144 NVTKMALPVVQG

-182 RFNLFGSRQQIASG
+182 RFNLFGSRQELASG

-204 FDEHTGRGVLF
+204 FDEHTERDVLF

-233 DLETAEIRVYRERP
+233 DLETAEIRVHRERP

-257 DGRQLAYGHRDD
+257 DGRQLAYGHRED
-269 RDVTL
+269 RDVVV
-274 VLHDLETRSERV
+274 VLRDLETRSERV
-286 LVRGLDRDHQESG
+286 LVGGLDRDHQESG
-299 PYYHGVA
+299 PYYFGVA
-306 PNWDWHPDGTR
+306 PNWDWHPDGTH
-317 LYLTMNGRIHAVDVS
+317 LYLTIGGGIHAVDTS
-332 SGTIAEVPFRAPVNR
+332 SGEITEVPFSAPVDR
-347 EIDETIRFPFEF
+347 QIDETIRFPFEF
-359 PEGETRASSYRFA
+359 PEGETHAWSYRFA
-372 HRTTAG
+372 HRTPAG
-378 VVFEALGDIRLA
+378 VVFEALGDIWLA
-390 GEDGGVRNLT
+390 EDDGGIRNLT
-400 QSAAHETSPVVDAD
+400 QTAAHETSPAVDAD
-414 GNWLYYATWTDADL
+414 NGWLYYATWTDTDL

-435 LAGGPATEVSSRPSQ
+435 LAGGAATEVSSRPSQ
-450 HMSLALGPAGTLAFI
+450 YMSLTPGRDGTLAFI
-465 RSAGGLIN
+465 RGAGGLIN
-473 GARIEEETEFELVVV
+473 GARIEEETEFELVLVE
-488 DDGTEHTVTAL
+488 DGTERTVTDVG
-499 NGSVMAQGRAPH
+499 GSVMAQGRAPH
-511 TVLFDETGEWIYYTE
+511 TVRFDEAGEWLYYTE
-526 FALGTV
+526 FVLGNI
-532 AANPGLSADTLV
+532 APNPGLSADTLV

-551 GTRKTTLYRFPHAER
+551 GTGKTTLYRFPHAER
-566 AILSPDRRWIAFRE
+566 AVLSPDLGWIAFRE

-591 IGKPVTI
+591 IGRPVTI
-598 SAYDGLGFTRRVD
+598 SAYDGIGFARRID
-611 PSDGASMAWSNAGT
+611 PSDGASMAWSDAAT

-646 DGSATT
+646 DGTRTT
-652 DITVHFEVA
+652 DMTVRFEVA
-661 LPRTTI
+661 LPGTTI

-679 ERSVFES
+679 ERSVLES
-686 ATILLRGH
+686 ATILVRGH

-701 DVVVPAEARV
+701 HVVVPAEARV
-711 FDLAGHTVIPGLV
+711 FELAGHTVIPGLV
-724 DAHAHAV
+724 DAHAHSV

-743 LPGLAGSLAHG
+743 LPGVTGSLAHG

-808 YDDADEH
+808 YNDADQH
-815 ASFSRDMGITALKDY
+815 ASYSRDMGITALKDY

-840 LITAARQRGL
+840 LITAARARGL

-872 GLEHSM
+872 GLEHTM

-941 RVTHYWDDDLY
+941 RVTHFWDDDLY

-979 GRDMHWEMELLVQGG
+979 GRDMHWEMELFVQGG

-1007 SAVYHGLGADLGSIE
+1007 AAVYHGLGADLGSIE

-1038 DIRNTQQVVH
+1038 DIRNSQQIVYVV
-1048 VLKNGVVYSGDDAA
+1048 KNGVVYDGKDAA
-1062 RVYPE
+1062 RVYPG
-1067 PVAAPGFYFQR
+1067 PVAAPAMYFQR